1 MKIRPATLLNN
12 PNNVGAVAARGG
24 FGEIAR
30 PSRTGAEQVTR
41 QEEPEIQIVPI
52 ERVPI
57 GSIHLDPSNAN
68 THDEQDITGLMAK
81 LATFTQVEPL
91 LVQAKTRRVIG
102 GNGRLEAMRRL
113 GWSEVEVR
121 LLDVDNVTA
130 TAMAIALNTRQSKLD
145 DDILAQQVQA
155 LQDEGFDIDALGF
168 TDKEIEDLFCKD
180 EAEPDPAE
188 GQEEILPESWMI
200 VVECKTEQDQVSLL
214 ERFQQEGLSC
224 RAFVS

>member
-1 MKIRPATLLNN
+1 VEHHEEMAI
-12 PNNVGAVAARGG
+12 
-24 FGEIAR
+24 
-30 PSRTGAEQVTR
+30 QV
-41 QEEPEIQIVPI
+41 IPI
-52 ERVPI
+52 EKVPI

-68 THDEQDITGLMAK
+68 THDEQDIASLMAK

-91 LVQAKTRRVIG
+91 LVQAKTRKVIG

-113 GWSEVEVR
+113 GWTEVEVR

-130 TAMAIALNTRQSKLD
+130 TVMAIALNTRQSKLD
-145 DDILAQQVQA
+145 DDILARQVQS

-168 TDKEIEDLFCKD
+168 TDQEIEDLFGK
-180 EAEPDPAE
+180 EEPEQDPAE

-200 VVECKTEQDQVSLL
+200 VVECKTEQEQVALL